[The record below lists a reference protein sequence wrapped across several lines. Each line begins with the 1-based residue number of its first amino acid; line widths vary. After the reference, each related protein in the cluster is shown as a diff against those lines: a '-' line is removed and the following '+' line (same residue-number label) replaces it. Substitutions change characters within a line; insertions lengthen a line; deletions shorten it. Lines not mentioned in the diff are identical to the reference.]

1 MDLNITTPA
10 APDFVNK
17 GLDQGH
23 HFRQYLE
30 LGKSEHHV
38 SLSTCAV
45 VAILMNPGTVLVME
59 AATAKDPGICLQAS
73 WALNGARSRYRGG
86 KANIKPGSCH
96 FEESVIDGVQA
107 H

>member
-38 SLSTCAV
+38 SLSACAV
-45 VAILMNPGTVLVME
+45 VAILMNPGTVLVTE

-73 WALNGARSRYRGG
+73 WALNGARSSRGG